1 MPHPEKNTENASFFG
16 TPNRHSPKR
25 YGNHICPLPVGIGM
39 AGILLAWLLPVQNWS
54 PGLKSDILHGNTGLC
69 PFRQGRNLPLHRIS
83 VAVAQVLFYHIPA
96 SISIVGVSFFYR
108 FMQRTFPFRS
118 VLFCDNCTKEGGVF
132 TKSNFFQ
139 EYHSTILK
147 RQKKKA
153 LPKQSFLYF
162 IIRRCLPRTS
172 RCRQR
177 S

>member
-16 TPNRHSPKR
+16 TPKRHSPKR
-25 YGNHICPLPVGIGM
+25 YGNHICPLPVGIGL

-69 PFRQGRNLPLHRIS
+69 PWGQGRNLPLHRIS

-96 SISIVGVSFFYR
+96 SISIVCFSFFYR
-108 FMQRTFPFRS
+108 FMQRTFPS
-118 VLFCDNCTKEGGVF
+118 LFIWFCNNCTKEGEIF
-132 TKSNFFQ
+132 TICIFRR
-139 EYHSTILK
+139 EYHSTIQN

-153 LPKQSFLYF
+153 LPKQSSLYF
-162 IIRRCLPRTS
+162 IIRRCLPRIS